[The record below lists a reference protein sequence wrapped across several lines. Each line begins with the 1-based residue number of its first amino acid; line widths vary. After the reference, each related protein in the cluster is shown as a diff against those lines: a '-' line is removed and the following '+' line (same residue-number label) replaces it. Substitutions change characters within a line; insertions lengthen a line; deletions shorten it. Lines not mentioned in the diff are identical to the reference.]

1 VVSYLKDLKG
11 IGLQVLIAL
20 FFLAGNLYAQNSADE
35 AFQRGVECVNK
46 GMEKEAIVE
55 LTMAIALKP
64 YNAEAYYQRAV
75 AYQVLSY
82 EEGGNIDL
90 AVADFTKAIEINP
103 NHADAY
109 FNRGLAY
116 QSKGDIEWAISD
128 YSKVLEIDPKY
139 AEAYS
144 ERAEIYYLRH
154 EYEKAWE
161 DVHKLKELGREIDFG
176 SLEDLKRES
185 GRQE

>member
-1 VVSYLKDLKG
+1 MISYLKVLKKT
-11 IGLQVLIAL
+11 GLQVLIAL
-20 FFLAGNLYAQNSADE
+20 SFLCGNLYARDTADE
-35 AFQRGVECVNK
+35 AFEKGFEYVNK

-55 LTMAIALKP
+55 LTMGLAIKP
-64 YNAEAYYQRAV
+64 NNAEAYYQRAI

-90 AVADFTKAIEINP
+90 AIADFTKAVELKP

-109 FNRGLAY
+109 FNRGLAF
-116 QSKGDIEWAISD
+116 QSKGDIERALSD
-128 YSKVLEIDPKY
+128 YSKATEIDPKF
-139 AEAYS
+139 AEAYI
-144 ERAEIYYLRH
+144 ERAQIHYLRH
-154 EYEKAWE
+154 EYDKAWE
-161 DVHKLKELGREIDFG
+161 DVHKLKRLGREIDFE